1 MLRTNLSTRPFY
13 NERAAQI
20 ALCVLALL
28 LVAFTAFNLV
38 QWRSL
43 SARHGQLMARVGDD
57 ERKAAAL
64 RNKADLARR
73 SVDRAEF
80 ERVTAEV
87 RDANVLIDERAFS
100 WIGLL
105 NTLEA
110 TMPPN
115 VRIQSIR
122 PAADQEG
129 NLTVTMVA
137 VGRRA
142 EDIEQLVDQLEA
154 TRSFRHLYSRT
165 ETTDQQG
172 LLEVTLEGQYVPGVA
187 PVKASAAVPTTPAVV
202 APAKPGGVAPAKP
215 AAAVPPPVARPG
227 RKD

>member
-20 ALCVLALL
+20 ALGALALL
-28 LVAFTAFNLV
+28 LVAFTAFNV
-38 QWRSL
+38 AQWRSL
-43 SARHGQLMARVGDD
+43 SVRHGQLMARVGDD

-73 SVDRAEF
+73 SVDRTEL

-100 WIGLL
+100 WTGLL

-110 TMPPN
+110 AVPPN

-122 PAADQEG
+122 PAADQAG
-129 NLTVTMVA
+129 NLTVAMVA

-154 TRSFRHLYSRT
+154 TGSFRHLYSRS

-172 LLEVTLEGQYVPGVA
+172 LLDVALEGQYVPGGA
-187 PVKASAAVPTTPAVV
+187 PVKAGAAVRETPA
-202 APAKPGGVAPAKP
+202 APAKPAAVAPAKP
-215 AAAVPPPVARPG
+215 AAAAPPPVARPR